1 MNEALTPSPE
11 ADGVS
16 AKGILNVFPEEIGGI
31 PKTERSSLDR
41 LNIFWKQPNSQGSYV
56 GSLDN
61 HSQTIGL
68 SIDRLKRAA
77 RERLQGQAKASIV
90 PMPENKE
97 HADALELEIK
107 CSRWK
112 IGIWAGV
119 ATIVVLGLSTIGIA
133 ADANNSRLFTESLLQ
148 EFSGPEI
155 ASACG
160 ASIVV
165 SIAATIAAGFMAS
178 RYSARVNNI
187 IDANVDT
194 ALANGRGKLQAELA
208 KATAQS

>member
-1 MNEALTPSPE
+1 MSESIGISNT
-11 ADGVS
+11 DGIS
-16 AKGILNVFPEEIGGI
+16 AEGIANVFPKDLYWILQA
-31 PKTERSSLDR
+31 ERGSLDR
-41 LNIFWKQPNSQGSYV
+41 LNIFWEQPNSQGSYV

-68 SIDRLKRAA
+68 SIDKLKYSIRK
-77 RERLQGQAKASIV
+77 RLQTQAKASIV

-119 ATIVVLGLSTIGIA
+119 ATIVVLGLSTIGITA
-133 ADANNSRLFTESLLQ
+133 YTKIDSVFVESLLQ

-155 ASACG
+155 GG
-160 ASIVV
+160 ALGISIAA

-194 ALANGRGKLQAELA
+194 ALANGRGKLQAESE
-208 KATAQS
+208 QSAVPS